1 MKINDMALRFAEL
14 NADLLRDIMSS
25 HFVRIEKVE
34 FSNGRLTK
42 CAPIE
47 KHYKDQK

>member
-1 MKINDMALRFAEL
+1 MKLSDLAEKFAEL
-14 NADLLRDIMSS
+14 NPDLLRDIMSS
-25 HFVRIEKVE
+25 HFVRIEKIE
-34 FSNGRLTK
+34 FSQGKLTK

>member
-1 MKINDMALRFAEL
+1 MKINDMALEFAQK
-14 NADLLRDIMSS
+14 NPDLLRDIMSS